1 MERCRPPDIGKY
13 LSIGGE
19 SALREAVLL
28 SAIALAVACPASA
41 QAKTWQVKT
50 WQVKTWQVKTWRISC
65 ATVRAYVAEVGLV
78 EARAVARAHGMTPWQ
93 ERLAR
98 RCLSEGS

>member
-1 MERCRPPDIGKY
+1 
-13 LSIGGE
+13 
-19 SALREAVLL
+19 LREAILF

-41 QAKTWQVKT
+41 QAN
-50 WQVKTWQVKTWRISC
+50 TWQVKTWRISC

-78 EARAVARAHGMTPWQ
+78 EARAVARAHGMTAWQ

>member
-1 MERCRPPDIGKY
+1 
-13 LSIGGE
+13 
-19 SALREAVLL
+19 LRKVLL
-28 SAIALAVACPASA
+28 IGTIAVAAACPISA
-41 QAKTWQVKT
+41 QAATWQAKT
-50 WQVKTWQVKTWRISC
+50 SEIKTWRISC

-78 EARAVARAHGMTPWQ
+78 QARAVARAHGMTAWQ

>member
-1 MERCRPPDIGKY
+1 
-13 LSIGGE
+13 
-19 SALREAVLL
+19 LREAILL

-41 QAKTWQVKT
+41 QANTWQAQTWQAQTWQVKT
-50 WQVKTWQVKTWRISC
+50 WQAKTWRITC

-78 EARAVARAHGMTPWQ
+78 EARTVARAHGMTAWQ

>member
-1 MERCRPPDIGKY
+1 MLIHC
-13 LSIGGE
+13 GE
-19 SALREAVLL
+19 SVLREAVLL

-41 QAKTWQVKT
+41 RA
-50 WQVKTWQVKTWRISC
+50 KTWQVKTWRITC

>member
-1 MERCRPPDIGKY
+1 
-13 LSIGGE
+13 
-19 SALREAVLL
+19 LREAILFG
-28 SAIALAVACPASA
+28 AIALAATCPASA
-41 QAKTWQVKT
+41 QAKS
-50 WQVKTWQVKTWRISC
+50 WRISC

-78 EARAVARAHGMTPWQ
+78 QARAVALAHGMTAWQ

>member
-1 MERCRPPDIGKY
+1 
-13 LSIGGE
+13 
-19 SALREAVLL
+19 LREAILL

-41 QAKTWQVKT
+41 QAKTWQVR
-50 WQVKTWQVKTWRISC
+50 TWRISC
-65 ATVRAYVAEVGLV
+65 EAVRAYVAEVGLV
-78 EARAVARAHGMTPWQ
+78 QARTVALAHGMTAWQ